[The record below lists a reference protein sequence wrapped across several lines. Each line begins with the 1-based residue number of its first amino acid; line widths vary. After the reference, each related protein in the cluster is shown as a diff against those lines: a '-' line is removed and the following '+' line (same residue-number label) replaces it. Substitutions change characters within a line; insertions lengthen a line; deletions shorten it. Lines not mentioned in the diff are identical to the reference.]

1 MKEKAEDF
9 PGKII
14 LEYSPE
20 SFTGTEVEF
29 ALDICTAVQ
38 DIWEPTP
45 ENKIIFNLP
54 ATVEM
59 NTPNVYADQIEWM
72 HKHFKN
78 RESIIL
84 SVHPHNDRGTG
95 IAATELSLLAGADRV
110 EGTLFGNGERTGN
123 IDILNIA
130 YNMFSQG
137 IDPELNIEN
146 IKEII
151 EESGLSQKDF
161 AKRLDTTPK
170 NLSILVRG
178 EQSLSIDI
186 AMKLSRMLGTSV
198 DYWLNLQKSYDA
210 LIAEFESSKELEQE
224 RRIFK
229 YFQYTYFRENFGL
242 PDLPRKTNEQI
253 KCLRE
258 FLNVASLSVFTKQN
272 MAVSFRS
279 ASEDMKE
286 ANTARANAMVQ
297 IAINQALKIEA
308 PKFDKKKFEKAVD
321 YALTLTTQ
329 HGDFYPLIRKAFE
342 DAGVIFVILPNLPGS
357 GINGATKKIGQN
369 VMLMVNDRR
378 FYSDTFWF
386 TLFHEIGHIIKL
398 RLKMSTLARRI
409 QQINMRKTN

>member
-1 MKEKAEDF
+1 MSNYIEYNDKIAF
-9 PGKII
+9 HPG
-14 LEYSPE
+14 Y
-20 SFTGTEVEF
+20 
-29 ALDICTAVQ
+29 
-38 DIWEPTP
+38 
-45 ENKIIFNLP
+45 
-54 ATVEM
+54 
-59 NTPNVYADQIEWM
+59 Y
-72 HKHFKN
+72 
-78 RESIIL
+78 
-84 SVHPHNDRGTG
+84 
-95 IAATELSLLAGADRV
+95 
-110 EGTLFGNGERTGN
+110 
-123 IDILNIA
+123 
-130 YNMFSQG
+130 
-137 IDPELNIEN
+137 

-253 KCLRE
+253 KCLR
-258 FLNVASLSVFTKQN
+258 
-272 MAVSFRS
+272 
-279 ASEDMKE
+279 D
-286 ANTARANAMVQ
+286 ARANAMVQ

-386 TLFHEIGHIIKL
+386 TLFHEIGHIINGDYGITFENEHAGQEDAADKYAEDKL
-398 RLKMSTLARRI
+398 IPPGEYEAFVKMNEFSENAIRRFAERIDRDPGIVLGRL
-409 QQINMRKTN
+409 QNDQIVPFTNVALSKALKHKYKVITS